1 MKLIIEIDDKR
12 IKGIKLLA
20 KEQDIATPYP
30 TLEQIIANGIPLDK
44 HDEEIIAE
52 TVESIW
58 GKPPYTDVLNKIREE
73 IDEIPLSEPIV
84 SADGLYC
91 YGSRSISM
99 GHFREKVFEIID
111 RYRRENDE

>member
-58 GKPPYTDVLNKIREE
+58 GKPPYTELLDKIRTEITEE
-73 IDEIPLSEPIV
+73 IEAYRMSDWEANDLL
-84 SADGLYC
+84 ADGLQ
-91 YGSRSISM
+91 M
-99 GHFREKVFEIID
+99 ALNIID
-111 RYRRENDE
+111 GAIEEGVNT